1 MFLIK
6 KGERNEL
13 VVSVSLNKTLPN
25 PTYLFSF
32 THILSKETI
41 RFIPQ
46 NISTA
51 TNRFDEFVFFESQ
64 YENLNVVPP
73 RVTFPY
79 DGQYYYSIYEQVST
93 TNLNPLLAFN
103 KVAEGRTLIEDL
115 CVVDPYYEYIS
126 PNESN
131 ANFIFISEIEEPACD
146 DFLLTEASEFIL
158 TEAEQFVQYDY
169 E

>member
-6 KGERNEL
+6 QGIINDL

-46 NISTA
+46 NISTHQD
-51 TNRFDEFVFFESQ
+51 RFDEFRFLESQ
-64 YENLNVVPP
+64 NEDLSLVPP

-79 DGQYYYSIYEQVST
+79 EGQYYYSIYEQLSP
-93 TNLNPLLAFN
+93 TNLDPLLSYN
-103 KVAEGRTLIEDL
+103 KVAEGRATIEEF
-115 CVVDPYYEYIS
+115 CAVDPYYQYIS
-126 PNESN
+126 TNETNSN
-131 ANFIFISEIEEPACD
+131 YIFISDGEIPICD
-146 DFLLTEASEFIL
+146 EGLLTESNEFIL
-158 TEAEQFVQYDY
+158 TENDLILTY
-169 E
+169 EF